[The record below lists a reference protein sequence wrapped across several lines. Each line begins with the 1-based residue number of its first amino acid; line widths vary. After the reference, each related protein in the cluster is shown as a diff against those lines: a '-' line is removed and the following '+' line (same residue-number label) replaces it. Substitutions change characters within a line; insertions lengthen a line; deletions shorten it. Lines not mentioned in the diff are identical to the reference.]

1 MSFPILLSVRA
12 AERWLEDPQTVVLD
26 TRYDL
31 HDGEH
36 GLQQYERA
44 RVAGAWYVNP
54 GTDLVTDCN
63 GKNGR
68 HPLPTLGEF
77 VALLRHLGLNK
88 EKQYIIYDDNSGQ
101 FAARLWWMMRWAGYP
116 RVALLDGGW
125 QAWVQAG
132 ASVDT
137 TPADGLR
144 VQRAWQQVKGQPV
157 SGLVAAMPTQDRE
170 MLLAQLEQP
179 DLCIID
185 ARAAERY
192 RGEVEPLD
200 PVAGHIPGARNRPT
214 ALNLQAD
221 GRFKSGPELR
231 AEFEDLLEDCAP
243 QQVVHQCGSGITAC
257 HNLFAMELAGLSG
270 SALYPGSW
278 SEWVA
283 YEQAPVATAK

>member
-1 MSFPILLSVRA
+1 MSFPMLLSVQA
-12 AERWLEDPQTVVLD
+12 AAQWLEEPHTVVLD

-31 HDGEH
+31 HDAKR

-44 RVAGAWYVNP
+44 RVPGAWYVNL
-54 GTDLVTDCN
+54 GADLVADCT

-68 HPLPTLGEF
+68 HPLPTLGRF
-77 VALLRHLGLNK
+77 AALLSALGLDK
-88 EKQYIIYDDNSGQ
+88 EKQYIIYDDNFGQ

-125 QAWVQAG
+125 QAWVQAE
-132 ASVDT
+132 AAVDT
-137 TPADGLR
+137 APADGLR
-144 VQRAWQQVKGQPV
+144 VQRAWQQIKEQPV
-157 SGLVAAMPTQDRE
+157 PSGAAAMPTQDRGA
-170 MLLAQLEQP
+170 LLAGLGTS

-221 GRFKSGPELR
+221 GRFKSVPDLQ
-231 AEFEDLLEDCAP
+231 AEFEALLDGCAP

-257 HNLFAMELAGLSG
+257 HNLFAMELAGLHG

-283 YEQAPVATAK
+283 YEQAPVATTE